1 MANELPKHQGR
12 NINTTFLKDGFKVD
26 MNRNTFQTIKS
37 HLDRLDGHF
46 KASYSCLQRKYWHLP
61 YNFKIFYIFFML
73 ILNLSSLSISG
84 GGRR

>member
-46 KASYSCLQRKYWHLP
+46 KA
-61 YNFKIFYIFFML
+61 
-73 ILNLSSLSISG
+73 
-84 GGRR
+84 